1 MMTEEDKEVL
11 TELINISFGA
21 ATAVLSD
28 MLETFATL
36 HIPQVEVFSVN
47 EMRMLL
53 NEKIRLSATQLICT
67 SQLFFGDLDG
77 ETVFVLDE
85 GSALNVARYLGGS
98 EDPGKLGR
106 DQILDPVLEV
116 GNILSAACLKK
127 LNEQL
132 GLTSVFTMP
141 YVEFLPREGIAFGEL
156 EDRGAISG
164 EANAILINTEL
175 DFREEKIA
183 GSIYIVLDPR
193 SFEVLVRQL
202 KAFFATA

>member
-11 TELINISFGA
+11 AELINISFGA
-21 ATAVLSD
+21 ATAVISD

-36 HIPQVEVFSVN
+36 HIPQVEVFSLH

-53 NEKIRLSATQLICT
+53 NEKIRQSATQLICS

-77 ETVFVLDE
+77 ETVFVIDE
-85 GSALNVARYLGGS
+85 RSALNIAKYLGGAA
-98 EDPGKLGR
+98 DPIELGR

-127 LNEQL
+127 LNQQL
-132 GLTSVFTMP
+132 GLISVFTMP
-141 YVEFLPREGIAFGEL
+141 SVEFLPKEGIAFEEL
-156 EDRGAISG
+156 EGKGALSG

-175 DFREEKIA
+175 DFQEEKIA

-193 SFEVLVRQL
+193 SFELLVQKL
-202 KAFFATA
+202 KVFFAA

>member
-11 TELINISFGA
+11 AELINIAFGA
-21 ATAVLSD
+21 STAVISD

-36 HIPQVEVFSVN
+36 HIPRVEVFSVH

-53 NEKIRLSATQLICT
+53 NEKIRQSAAQLICT

-77 ETVFVLDE
+77 ETVFVIDE
-85 GSALNVARYLGGS
+85 TSARNVAKHLGGV
-98 EDPGKLGR
+98 EDTEKLLK

-116 GNILSAACLKK
+116 GNILSASCLKK

-132 GLTSVFTMP
+132 GLVSVFTLP
-141 YVEFLPREGIAFGEL
+141 SVEFLPKEGIAFGQMEG
-156 EDRGAISG
+156 RTAISG
-164 EANAILINTEL
+164 DANAILINTEL
-175 DFREEKIA
+175 DFQEEKIG

-193 SFEVLVRQL
+193 SFDVLVQKL
-202 KAFFATA
+202 KTFFATA